1 MIAAVVAVV
10 MAVGLAGT
18 IVPFVPG
25 LPLIWLAALGYG
37 LAQDFD
43 SSGIVAMAAITF
55 LLVVGVAAKYLLA
68 SHRATSAG
76 APSSTILAGVLLG
89 FAGFFI
95 VPVVGFILGAVLGVL
110 LAERRRLNDWSRG
123 WESTKQVLVGFGI
136 GVVLEVLA
144 GLLMILSW
152 ALWVLT

>member
-10 MAVGLAGT
+10 MAVGLVGT

-55 LLVVGVAAKYLLA
+55 LLVVGVAAKFLLA
-68 SHRATSAG
+68 SRRATSAG

-110 LAERRRLNDWSRG
+110 FAERRRLNDWARG

-152 ALWVLT
+152 ALWVLG

>member
-1 MIAAVVAVV
+1 MIAAVVAVA
-10 MAVGLAGT
+10 MAVGLVGT

-55 LLVVGVAAKYLLA
+55 LLVVGVAAKFLLA
-68 SHRATSAG
+68 SRRATSAG

-110 LAERRRLNDWSRG
+110 FAERRRLNDWARG

-152 ALWVLT
+152 ALWVLG